1 MVTCDGNGGFL
12 VSVCNSGCDKI
23 CTVMHERNHKAL
35 LEKRVPN
42 ACVGRPKGAS
52 PFPKNWE
59 YGGIEHRQLAN
70 RLGRSSGQ
78 MNRTGSCSQMCGSY
92 RPGGSFPY

>member
-1 MVTCDGNGGFL
+1 MEDD
-12 VSVCNSGCDKI
+12 SAADSAADQ
-23 CTVMHERNHKAL
+23 
-35 LEKRVPN
+35 P
-42 ACVGRPKGAS
+42 
-52 PFPKNWE
+52 
-59 YGGIEHRQLAN
+59 AN